1 MYHIAIFAS
10 GKGSNADSICSYFQ
24 HHPSIAISAVCSNKQ
39 DAGVHQVAKKY
50 AIPSFYISPEILKNP
65 SRLLE
70 LISAQQ
76 IDFIILAGYLK
87 QISPELIAAYPGKII
102 NIHPALLPKFGGKG
116 MYGSNVHQAVA
127 EAQETESG
135 ISIHLVNEKYDEG
148 KIIFQAKIPIDKGDS
163 PQRIAEKVLEL
174 EHRHFAPVIEKYILE
189 FAGNPQ
195 SK

>member
-24 HHPSIAISAVCSNKQ
+24 QHPSIMVSAIYSNKQ
-39 DAGVHQVAKKY
+39 EAGVHQVAKKY
-50 AIPSFYISPEILKNP
+50 GVPSFYISPEILKNP
-65 SRLLE
+65 LQLLE
-70 LISAQQ
+70 FISDHRV
-76 IDFIILAGYLK
+76 DFIILAGYLK
-87 QISPELIAAYPGKII
+87 QISPELIAAYPDKII

-127 EAQETESG
+127 EAGETESG

-148 KIIFQAKIPIDKGDS
+148 KIIFQAKTPVEKGDS

-189 FAGNPQ
+189 FAGNR
-195 SK
+195 